1 MGALNGRGAADA
13 DASGWRRSGEDVVLT
28 RSLSARSVSPNLVL
42 KSPNFKDR
50 LSLSANAFKF
60 MDYFEHSLHRS
71 QLPFNSAYI
80 CQT

>member
-1 MGALNGRGAADA
+1 MGALNGRAAADA

-28 RSLSARSVSPNLVL
+28 RSLSARSVSPDPVH

-50 LSLSANAFKF
+50 PSPSANAFKF
-60 MDYFEHSLHRS
+60 MDCFEHSSHRA